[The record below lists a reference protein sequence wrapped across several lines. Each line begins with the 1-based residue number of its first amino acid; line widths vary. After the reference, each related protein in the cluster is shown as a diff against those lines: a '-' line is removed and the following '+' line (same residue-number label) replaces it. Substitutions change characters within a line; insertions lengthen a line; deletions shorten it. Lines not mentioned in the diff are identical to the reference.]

1 MFTAMKEYRTNK
13 ELIEYIS
20 SKGVIVSDKED
31 ALKKI
36 ERYTYYSVINTY
48 KSVFK
53 NEKGKYF
60 DKVSFDEIYA
70 LFEFDKEL
78 KNIILRYCLE
88 IETVIKAIMANQ
100 ISQVYGVK
108 NYLDISN
115 WDASI
120 NDTIKKNLIDKI
132 NTEIEKDY
140 NTHTAVTHYMD
151 KYGFIPPFV
160 LVKILTFG
168 ITSRYYGLLKQSDR
182 QAIAKY
188 FKISDKLLKQILKN
202 LTTIRNI
209 AAHSD
214 RLYNYTSKFY
224 LSFKLIDKSY
234 IKSNNITN
242 LYMVIRCMGKLLTE
256 EQYLALYNSINNEIK
271 KMKESIHSIS
281 VDKILNKM
289 GFPLNN
295 N

>member
-1 MFTAMKEYRTNK
+1 MKEYRTNK

>member
-1 MFTAMKEYRTNK
+1 MKEYRTNK

-60 DKVSFDEIYA
+60 DRVSFDEIYA

>member
-1 MFTAMKEYRTNK
+1 
-13 ELIEYIS
+13 
-20 SKGVIVSDKED
+20 
-31 ALKKI
+31 
-36 ERYTYYSVINTY
+36 
-48 KSVFK
+48 
-53 NEKGKYF
+53 
-60 DKVSFDEIYA
+60 
-70 LFEFDKEL
+70 
-78 KNIILRYCLE
+78 
-88 IETVIKAIMANQ
+88 MANQ
-100 ISQVYGVK
+100 ISQVYGVN

-242 LYMVIRCMGKLLTE
+242 LYMVIRCMEKLLTE
-256 EQYLALYNSINNEIK
+256 EQYFALYNSINNEIK

>member
-1 MFTAMKEYRTNK
+1 MKEYRTNK

-36 ERYTYYSVINTY
+36 ERYTYYSIVNTY
-48 KSVFK
+48 KSAFK

-60 DKVSFDEIYA
+60 NNVSFDEIYA

-78 KNIILRYCLE
+78 KNIILKYCLE

-100 ISQVYGVK
+100 ISQVYGIK

-120 NDTIKKNLIDKI
+120 NDTIKINLIDKI
-132 NTEIEKDY
+132 NAEIEKDY
-140 NTHTAVTHYMD
+140 NTHTAVTHYID

-168 ITSRYYGLLKQSDR
+168 VTSRYYGLLKQSDR

-188 FKISDKLLKQILKN
+188 FQISDKLLKQILKN

-242 LYMVIRCMGKLLTE
+242 LYMVIRCMEKLLAK
-256 EQYLALYNSINNEIK
+256 EQYLELYNSINSEIK
-271 KMKESIHSIS
+271 KMEKSIRSIS
-281 VDKILNKM
+281 IDKILNKM
-289 GFPLNN
+289 GFPVNN

>member
-1 MFTAMKEYRTNK
+1 MKEYRTNK

-60 DKVSFDEIYA
+60 DRVSFDEIYA

-224 LSFKLIDKSY
+224 LSFKLIDESY

-256 EQYLALYNSINNEIK
+256 EQYFALYNSINNEIK

>member
-1 MFTAMKEYRTNK
+1 MKEYRTNK

-60 DKVSFDEIYA
+60 DRVSFDEIYA

-242 LYMVIRCMGKLLTE
+242 LYMVIRCMEKLLTE
-256 EQYLALYNSINNEIK
+256 EQYFALYNSINNEIK

>member
-1 MFTAMKEYRTNK
+1 M
-13 ELIEYIS
+13 
-20 SKGVIVSDKED
+20 
-31 ALKKI
+31 
-36 ERYTYYSVINTY
+36 
-48 KSVFK
+48 
-53 NEKGKYF
+53 
-60 DKVSFDEIYA
+60 
-70 LFEFDKEL
+70 
-78 KNIILRYCLE
+78 
-88 IETVIKAIMANQ
+88 
-100 ISQVYGVK
+100 
-108 NYLDISN
+108 DISN

-168 ITSRYYGLLKQSDR
+168 ITSKYYGLLKQSDR

-256 EQYLALYNSINNEIK
+256 EQYFALYNSINNEIK

>member
-1 MFTAMKEYRTNK
+1 MSGIQETFE
-13 ELIEYIS
+13 
-20 SKGVIVSDKED
+20 
-31 ALKKI
+31 ALGHFLYG
-36 ERYTYYSVINTY
+36 RC
-48 KSVFK
+48 
-53 NEKGKYF
+53 
-60 DKVSFDEIYA
+60 
-70 LFEFDKEL
+70 LL
-78 KNIILRYCLE
+78 QWKNIE
-88 IETVIKAIMANQ
+88 Q
-100 ISQVYGVK
+100 IK

-295 N
+295 NWLKWI